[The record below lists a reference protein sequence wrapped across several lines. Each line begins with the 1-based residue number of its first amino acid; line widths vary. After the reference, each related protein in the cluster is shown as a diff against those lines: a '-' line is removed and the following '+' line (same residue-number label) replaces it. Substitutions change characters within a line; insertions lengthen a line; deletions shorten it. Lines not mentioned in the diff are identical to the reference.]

1 MGRYFKLPQEVVH
14 LFGCP
19 VRAREVQFAPALEN
33 HQNAHFLPES
43 SKLAIPV
50 GTGECIQMN
59 TKVTGK
65 HGDTSG
71 KTPGGTCDTTSTF
84 RQPSGRP
91 PIGLK
96 FSSFWLVLSNYFF
109 TM

>member
-1 MGRYFKLPQEVVH
+1 MFRPDAAV
-14 LFGCP
+14 
-19 VRAREVQFAPALEN
+19 ALVLVWRRIGKITK
-33 HQNAHFLPES
+33 NAHFRSES
-43 SKLAIPV
+43 SNLAIPV

-84 RQPSGRP
+84 VHELGRP
-91 PIGLK
+91 PTGLK

-109 TM
+109 NM